1 MSHGSRYHRGVGSLG
16 SVDPARVFKGRKM
29 AGRMGGNR
37 RTIQALEVVKV
48 DLERNLLLIKGA
60 VPGAKGSLVTVHN
73 TVKQ

>member
-1 MSHGSRYHRGVGSLG
+1 
-16 SVDPARVFKGRKM
+16 M

-60 VPGAKGSLVTVHN
+60 VPGVKGSLVTVRK